1 MANRG
6 TPKQGSAG
14 SKCLFAARRNT
25 RAHALFYLR
34 ANLRKGVSL
43 CGRKC
48 FWLWLLLVSWL
59 VPPFPFKRPRQML
72 LGVAAIRPPRQ
83 GTLAITR
90 RVGRSSA
97 GARVN
102 GSCTKLP
109 IGVAPRRRPNL
120 SRKAGDPRPPRIPF
134 HLASHRVVCDVM
146 ANGTGLP
153 RPCTHKSRLVRSG
166 WSISA
171 LPPKA
176 DIRECI
182 QYVYFVPLADSRAR
196 SRYCCIT

>member
-1 MANRG
+1 MANGG

-14 SKCLFAARRNT
+14 NKCLFAARRNT
-25 RAHALFYLR
+25 QAHALLYLR

-43 CGRKC
+43 CRRKC

-59 VPPFPFKRPRQML
+59 VLPFPFKRPRQML

-102 GSCTKLP
+102 GSSTKLP
-109 IGVAPRRRPNL
+109 IGVAPRRRLNL
-120 SRKAGDPRPPRIPF
+120 SKKAGIRGPRGSPF
-134 HLASHRVVCDVM
+134 
-146 ANGTGLP
+146 
-153 RPCTHKSRLVRSG
+153 
-166 WSISA
+166 I
-171 LPPKA
+171 
-176 DIRECI
+176 
-182 QYVYFVPLADSRAR
+182 
-196 SRYCCIT
+196 

>member
-1 MANRG
+1 
-6 TPKQGSAG
+6 
-14 SKCLFAARRNT
+14 
-25 RAHALFYLR
+25 
-34 ANLRKGVSL
+34 
-43 CGRKC
+43 
-48 FWLWLLLVSWL
+48 
-59 VPPFPFKRPRQML
+59 ML

-102 GSCTKLP
+102 GSSTKLP

-120 SRKAGDPRPPRIPF
+120 SKKAGDPRPPRIPF

-166 WSISA
+166 WLMSA

-176 DIRECI
+176 DIRERM
-182 QYVYFVPLADSRAR
+182 QYVCFVPTADIPRDTSADDSAR
-196 SRYCCIT
+196 PSSPRGSLTSEKTTEDHRTLENGRYCKTSQLETNLRGTRHFAARASLAWDWLSQHRAARPWPA